1 MRNIVNGRLAMRCF
15 LRRPTVLLAAA
26 VLLTVSATAPARA
39 QVPPPLDQ
47 VDLLSGDLNVPVC
60 GDAVNVLAIPAGT
73 LSPETAMNCVGS
85 SLS

>member
-1 MRNIVNGRLAMRCF
+1 MRCF
-15 LRRPTVLLAAA
+15 LRRPTVLIAAA
-26 VLLTVSATAPARA
+26 VLLPVAATAPAARA

-60 GDAVNVLAIPAGT
+60 GDAVNVLAIPADA